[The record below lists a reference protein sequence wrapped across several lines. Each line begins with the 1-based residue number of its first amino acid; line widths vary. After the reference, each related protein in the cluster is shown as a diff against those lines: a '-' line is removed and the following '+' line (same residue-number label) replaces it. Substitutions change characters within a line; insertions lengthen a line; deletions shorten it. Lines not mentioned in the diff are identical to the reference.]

1 MNLSE
6 LFQALFPPF
15 FSGLLVATGVGLIIG
30 LEREFD
36 THEQPGHIG
45 GIRTFILVSLAGYA
59 AGFLA
64 LNTDAGIWVAALGGF
79 MVLTAIAYFLQAQ
92 KGKSG
97 LTTPLALVLTF
108 MLGLLIANG
117 YVREPL
123 AVVVVITTV
132 LSLKT
137 QLHGFIRQ
145 VTREEW
151 LDFVKFIVL
160 ALLVLPMLPDQS
172 FGPEQMMNFRDLGWI
187 AVLVLSI
194 SFTGYLLLKFTSAN
208 VGVLSTAIIGGLFSS
223 TLIAWV
229 FSAKS
234 RDRPDLGGA
243 LGAGIVLASSI
254 MFVRVW
260 VWTFLFAH
268 AVAVRMTAPLLIMLV
283 LSLLPTWLV
292 LRNRRPAGDTPQVTP
307 GNPLDIKNA
316 ILFVLLY
323 IGVTYFM
330 YFSREWLGTAM
341 TYLSGAVSGIADID
355 AITITTSKWAATTP
369 DVNDQAA
376 AIILLAVLSNSVFK
390 LVVSLLNGDA
400 ALRRPVLIGFGPVL
414 IAGAAFVVYWLAG

>member
-36 THEQPGHIG
+36 THEEPGHIG

-64 LNTDAGIWVAALGGF
+64 LNTDPGIWVAALGGF

-160 ALLVLPMLPDQS
+160 ALLVLPMLPDHS

-208 VGVLSTAIIGGLFSS
+208 IGVLSTAIIGGLFSS

-376 AIILLAVLSNSVFK
+376 TIILLAVLSNSVFK

>member
-6 LFQALFPPF
+6 LFQALFSPF

-36 THEQPGHIG
+36 THEEPGHIG

-64 LNTDAGIWVAALGGF
+64 SNTDAGIWVAALGGF
-79 MVLTAIAYFLQAQ
+79 MALTAIAYFLQAQ

-151 LDFVKFIVL
+151 MDFVKFIVL
-160 ALLVLPMLPDQS
+160 ALLVLPMLPDRS
-172 FGPEQMMNFRDLGWI
+172 FGPDQMMNLRDLGWI

-208 VGVLSTAIIGGLFSS
+208 VGVLTTAIIGGLFSS

-229 FSAKS
+229 FSSKS
-234 RDRPDLGGA
+234 RERPDLGGA

-260 VWTFLFAH
+260 VWTFLFAPT
-268 AVAVRMTAPLLIMLV
+268 VAARMSTPLLLMLV
-283 LSLLPTWLV
+283 LSLIPTWLV
-292 LRNRRPAGDTPQVTP
+292 VRNRRPAADTPQVQP

-316 ILFVLLY
+316 LLFVLLY

-330 YFSREWLGTAM
+330 YFSREWLGTAA
-341 TYLSGAVSGIADID
+341 TYLSGAISGIADID
-355 AITITTSKWAATTP
+355 AITISTSKWASMTP
-369 DVNDQAA
+369 DVTRQAA

-390 LVVSLLNGDA
+390 LAVGLLNGDP

-414 IAGAAFVVYWLAG
+414 VAGAAFVVYWLVN